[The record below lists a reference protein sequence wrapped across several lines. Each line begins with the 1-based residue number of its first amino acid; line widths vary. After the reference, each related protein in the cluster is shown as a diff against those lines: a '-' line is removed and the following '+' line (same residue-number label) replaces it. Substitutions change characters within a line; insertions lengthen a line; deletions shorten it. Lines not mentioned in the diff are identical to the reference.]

1 LGRRAA
7 LIQYHTLEAE
17 LPAKTRI
24 SIIDDDE
31 GFRESLTGLMR
42 SLGFRVAA
50 FRSAMDFL
58 GSPNVRDTRCLIA
71 DVNMPGMSGIEL
83 YRRLV
88 ELDYSGSTILIT
100 AYPDDSVRT
109 RALADGVVCYLSKP
123 FDEDVLLRCVR
134 AALEQASAGGAG
146 QA

>member
-1 LGRRAA
+1 M
-7 LIQYHTLEAE
+7 LEAD
-17 LPAKTRI
+17 LPAKTCI

-42 SLGFRVAA
+42 SLGYGVAV

-58 GSPNVRDTRCLIA
+58 GSTNVGDSRCLIA

-83 YRRLV
+83 HRRLA
-88 ELDYSGSTILIT
+88 ELCYSVPTILIT
-100 AYPDDSVRT
+100 AYPDDSIRA

-134 AALEQASAGGAG
+134 TALEQASAGGAPS
-146 QA
+146 

>member
-1 LGRRAA
+1 
-7 LIQYHTLEAE
+7 LEAE

-42 SLGFRVAA
+42 SLGFSVAA

-58 GSPNVRDTRCLIA
+58 GSPNLRDTRCLIA

-83 YRRLV
+83 YRRLA

-100 AYPDDSVRT
+100 AYPDDSIRT

-134 AALEQASAGGAG
+134 AALEQASAGGAHS
-146 QA
+146 